1 MVGQSVPASPNS
13 RRRSSG
19 NSLAARTMGFDVNRL
34 AWSEELLALAGL
46 EPERLSELQPSGTV
60 IGQVPRKAVEDLGL
74 TPGAVAV
81 TAGMS
86 GRDCVTFS
94 SVDPDRCVLCV
105 CREFSTLSGG
115 VVSEQEIVLRCA
127 TPGLPELLACTAALA
142 LGFDIA
148 GRDIV

>member
-1 MVGQSVPASPNS
+1 MHHITWIGEQRGLRILERLIGEERPE
-13 RRRSSG
+13 SG
-19 NSLAARTMGFDVNRL
+19 
-34 AWSEELLALAGL
+34 LLVLAGGEYPRKL
-46 EPERLSELQPSGTV
+46 RRMPRMAIFEGGDSAASLYVSGT
-60 IGQVPRKAVEDLGL
+60 
-74 TPGAVAV
+74 GAVAV

-105 CREFSTLSGG
+105 CREFPTLGG
-115 VVSEQEIVLRCA
+115 GTVLEQEIVLRCA

-142 LGFDIA
+142 LGLDIA